1 MATKRKAS
9 GKQLV
14 DFASSFF
21 SDFRLN
27 NMVYGVLIRSP
38 LPRGKIRSISHP
50 QLPEE
55 YFLYTAKDIP
65 GEKKVSLLGTEVPIL
80 AEDEVAYQGE
90 PLAILVG
97 PDKLKVSQLA
107 KEVIIRFHRLEEGL
121 GLSESL
127 ENQNIIVQRTIG
139 GGNDAELVFAEAD
152 IQVEGSYSSNCYTP
166 H

>member
-65 GEKKVSLLGTEVPIL
+65 GVLILPLVIAKRGYVP
-80 AEDEVAYQGE
+80 
-90 PLAILVG
+90 LV
-97 PDKLKVSQLA
+97 
-107 KEVIIRFHRLEEGL
+107 E
-121 GLSESL
+121 
-127 ENQNIIVQRTIG
+127 T
-139 GGNDAELVFAEAD
+139 
-152 IQVEGSYSSNCYTP
+152 
-166 H
+166 